1 MILVAYCLLVWVLAE
16 FCSPFLTLALI
27 CYCPTY
33 DQDIA
38 PKKNQQNI
46 YLVSM
51 SNVLLVQSQEISNS
65 IQVIQLIWR
74 MSPNIVNIVVKTIT
88 TKKQL
93 THQSVECGR
102 CINQSKRH
110 YFELIQTSMGDS
122 CALRYLPISSSD
134 IERGKEPITFK
145 LSKDLLWL
153 SPLCWHHDTTG
164 AINTSG
170 YPWRPHLSILEG
182 D

>member
-1 MILVAYCLLVWVLAE
+1 MILVAFCPLVWVLAE

-110 YFELIQTSMGDS
+110 YFELMQTSMGDKSSVFLIS
-122 CALRYLPISSSD
+122 CTHRYLPISFSD
-134 IERGKEPITFK
+134 IERGKESITFT

-153 SPLCWHHDTTG
+153 WH
-164 AINTSG
+164 
-170 YPWRPHLSILEG
+170 RLSIKNCFFVLSFR
-182 D
+182 